1 MTKLL
6 ELDPTT
12 RLTAAQ
18 VMAHPWCKG
27 DAPTAHLDSAQ
38 QSLKKYNAS
47 RKLKKV
53 RARAR
58 ARLGLGLG
66 LGLEVQGLSTSHPH
80 PSPHPHPHQVAMGII
95 AQKKMESA
103 LTALQAKRA
112 SGA

>member
-53 RARAR
+53 R
-58 ARLGLGLG
+58 G
-66 LGLEVQGLSTSHPH
+66 
-80 PSPHPHPHQVAMGII
+80 
-95 AQKKMESA
+95 
-103 LTALQAKRA
+103 
-112 SGA
+112 